1 MANTKTSSESEVE
14 QTSGQFS
21 TFYVA
26 DLFFGVDVLDV
37 QEVLRAQQ
45 MTAVPQAP
53 DVIEGLIN
61 LRGQIVTA
69 IDMRRRLHMPPQ
81 DEDRPSMNM
90 VIRTSDGAVSLLVD
104 EIGDVLDMDASAY
117 ERPPQNLDPAAREI
131 IRGVYKLKDGLLLI
145 LDTEKTIEVDG
156 NSAPRNS
163 QIDSQWT
170 HEAKGTDRASSSV
183 PETNAVDQP
192 VPAQKQKATK
202 TGARKT
208 SAKKSS
214 GAARGVQAESG

>member
-1 MANTKTSSESEVE
+1 MAKAKTTSQSAAE

-21 TFYVA
+21 TFFVA

-45 MTAVPQAP
+45 MTAVPRAP
-53 DVIEGLIN
+53 NVVEGLIN

-69 IDMRRRLHMPPQ
+69 IDMRRRLQMPPQ
-81 DEDRPSMNM
+81 EDDRQSMNM
-90 VIRTSDGAVSLLVD
+90 VIRTADGAVSLLVD

-131 IRGVYKLKDGLLLI
+131 IRGVYKLKDGLLLV

-156 NSAPRNS
+156 NSAPRSS
-163 QIDSQWT
+163 QHDAQWT
-170 HEAKGTDRASSSV
+170 HEANGGDRFSSPAS
-183 PETNAVDQP
+183 ET
-192 VPAQKQKATK
+192 ATADMNGSNQMPRAAK
-202 TGARKT
+202 PGGKKS
-208 SAKKSS
+208 SAKKNSS
-214 GAARGVQAESG
+214 AARGVQPESG